1 MRSSLL
7 LAFSL
12 LLPLGIACTAN
23 TSGNPPPQGCPPGAP
38 ECRQGS
44 HFDEAACQCVPDDNK
59 QCPDPGICGDGMYW
73 STTECAC
80 LPVDV
85 PPTCEGICPNGET
98 LDPKTCACITTPPPP
113 PSCTIPGY
121 GTCKFGQP
129 CVLGICP
136 DGTSQTCSCLAK
148 GGWACTTCDD
158 FDAGPP
164 PIYDA
169 GPPIYDAGASCMLAG
184 YGECPSQTSCVLGYC
199 PDGVTPISCFCDDGN
214 AYCTGACPPPYPID
228 AASH

>member
-1 MRSSLL
+1 MRSRLL

-12 LLPLGIACTAN
+12 LIPIAVACTAN
-23 TSGNPPPQGCPPGAP
+23 TSGNQPSPTCSVAGAD
-38 ECRQGS
+38 CRQGF
-44 HFDEAACQCVPDDNK
+44 HFDEPSCQCVPDDNN

-73 STTECAC
+73 DTKQCAC
-80 LPVDV
+80 LPIGV
-85 PPTCEGICPNGET
+85 PPTCRPVSCPIGST
-98 LDPKTCACITTPPPP
+98 FDPMTCACISAVPPPQS
-113 PSCTIPGY
+113 SCTIPGY
-121 GTCKFGQP
+121 GTCKFGQS
-129 CVLGICP
+129 CVVGVCP
-136 DGTSQTCSCLAK
+136 GGVEQTCSCLAK

-169 GPPIYDAGASCMLAG
+169 GASCFLAG